1 MSFHVRRCQTSGC
14 EVHVGHHPAKMDPQ
28 RISSFIWAVT
38 VIVLLGLTVMA
49 IVLVRRRIGPGAD
62 EATSSSA
69 ILPDWI
75 TLLNKLQG
83 GRIEPKRWT
92 SLAPLLVA
100 QASVCPQALR
110 APMIAALDRE
120 IGDARDPLARMS
132 MNQVR
137 TALAAVPAA

>member
-1 MSFHVRRCQTSGC
+1 
-14 EVHVGHHPAKMDPQ
+14 MDPQ

-49 IVLVRRRIGPGAD
+49 IVLVRRHIGPGAD
-62 EATSSSA
+62 EAASSSA
-69 ILPDWI
+69 VLPDWI
-75 TLLNKLQG
+75 TLLNSMQG

-92 SLAPLLVA
+92 SLAPFLVA

-110 APMIAALDRE
+110 APMIAALERE
-120 IGDARDPLARMS
+120 IGDARDPLARIS